1 MGNTPSFSLSVKDLV
16 TGSVTAG
23 PTLVYAQ
30 VVLMYVGSTPSLS
43 SDLVGQFQ
51 SSCTM
56 ATADSGSIATNACDF
71 VSTSSVIQ
79 ATPTIL
85 SADDFNKAFYI

>member
-1 MGNTPSFSLSVKDLV
+1 MGSTPSFGLSVKDLV
-16 TGSVTAG
+16 TGSVTAIRS
-23 PTLVYAQ
+23 LIYAQ

-43 SDLVGQFQ
+43 SDLVGLYK

-56 ATADSGSIATNACDF
+56 ATADTGSLAENACDF

-79 ATPTIL
+79 STTTTVG
-85 SADDFNKAFYI
+85 DDFNKAFYI